1 MILSDFG
8 RELYTYIILYSS
20 KDIFVKGI
28 CWVALCVT
36 LPFSTQAQSLRH
48 LMSDTLDPVRKE
60 LHLAVGHA
68 NVLDTYLSPITHAGP
83 AVGILHRAER
93 LARWGAGKVSVQGFY
108 SGNVGLLESVADRGR
123 AYSGDLT
130 AAVAWH
136 YNFHLLS
143 KTRLAVGGMGEVDLG
158 FTYLTRGGNNP
169 AQGRAGVNLG
179 LSLIAEQPFHLWGR
193 EWSASAQLDLPL
205 VGARF
210 TPNYGQSYYEIFSL
224 GNYNKNIQFT
234 HPINAPSARLFTQI
248 SIPLGRAKLSLGYWG
263 DIRQSELHH
272 LKRHSWNHYF
282 TIGYVRHLAILR

>member
-1 MILSDFG
+1 M
-8 RELYTYIILYSS
+8 
-20 KDIFVKGI
+20 
-28 CWVALCVT
+28 ALCVT

-48 LMSDTLDPVRKE
+48 LTPDSLDPVRKE

-83 AVGILHRAER
+83 VVGILHRAER

-108 SGNVGLLESVADRGR
+108 SGNVGQLESVADRGR

-136 YNFHLLS
+136 YNFHLPN

-179 LSLIAEQPFHLWGR
+179 LSLIAEQPFRLWDR

-248 SIPLGRAKLSLGYWG
+248 SIHLGRAKLSLGYWG